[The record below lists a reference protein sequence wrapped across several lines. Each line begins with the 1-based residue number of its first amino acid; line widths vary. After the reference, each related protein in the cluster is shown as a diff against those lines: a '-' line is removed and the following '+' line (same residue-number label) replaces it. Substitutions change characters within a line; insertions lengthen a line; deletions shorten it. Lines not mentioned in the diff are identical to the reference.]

1 MEDHSQSVDLVVGVS
16 AHADAHG
23 VSNPELDAVGTEH
36 CFHDDLFPML
46 ALLRAQ
52 MDAYPLE

>member
-1 MEDHSQSVDLVVGVS
+1 MEDHSQSVDLVLGVS
-16 AHADAHG
+16 AYADAHG
-23 VSNPELDAVGTEH
+23 VSSPELDGAGTEH

-52 MDAYPLE
+52 MDAYLLE